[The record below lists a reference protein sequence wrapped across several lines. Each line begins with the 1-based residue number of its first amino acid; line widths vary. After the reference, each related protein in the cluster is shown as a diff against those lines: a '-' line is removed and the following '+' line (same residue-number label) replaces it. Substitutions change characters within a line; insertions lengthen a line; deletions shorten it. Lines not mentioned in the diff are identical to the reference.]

1 MVKSR
6 IGDEPRATNT
16 VGTGRCICDTVRYR
30 LDAPPLFTHACHCL
44 DCQKKTG
51 TAFAMTTIVLHDD
64 LVITHGSTRPTV
76 LSPRRTAHGCAACDT
91 WIYIASTRFPATLT
105 LRPGTLDDASIAT
118 PQAHIWVKRKQP
130 WLTLPTGV
138 PCFDENYAMDA
149 VWPAASLARMRAAE
163 ANFRKGETR

>member
-1 MVKSR
+1 MGRVLAAD
-6 IGDEPRATNT
+6 GDAVVSPLATGGC
-16 VGTGRCICDTVRYR
+16 VCDAVRYR

-51 TAFAMTTIVLHDD
+51 TAFAMTTIVLADD
-64 LVITHGSTRPTV
+64 LVITHGSTSPTV

-130 WLTLPTGV
+130 WLTLPDGV
-138 PCFDENYAMDA
+138 PRFDENYEMET
-149 VWPAASLARMRAAE
+149 VWPAASLVRMRAAE
-163 ANFRKGETR
+163 ANIRR